1 MYYEIKTNR
10 LLLRPLNLKDL
21 ETVYKYSSDE
31 ENSTFMIWLPHDTK
45 EKTIQFL
52 TRVTEEWS
60 KENPDFYEFAII
72 LNETQI
78 GAVSVALN
86 KDKSE
91 GELGWIVNKKYW
103 KKGYALE
110 AAAAV
115 KDFAINELGVTKL
128 TANCDY
134 RNTNSYRL
142 MEKLGLTLESSD
154 GTRTYPKS
162 NETVKELIYSL
173 TIN

>member
-10 LLLRPLNLKDL
+10 LLLRPLSLKDL

-128 TANCDY
+128 TANCDH
-134 RNTNSYRL
+134 RNTNSFTVSL
-142 MEKLGLTLESSD
+142 LLGYVLVPSLL
-154 GTRTYPKS
+154 S
-162 NETVKELIYSL
+162 NVRPNFS
-173 TIN
+173 